1 MKIFWYEIRKTADAS
16 IKWLSYSGANF
27 GNMGLIPD
35 TTFSLFF
42 SMYRKCSDLRRVVN
56 EIMQTTAKKGY
67 QVTDGDWVVEDTAI
81 LEYLEYEGG
90 FQALKKNIIRD
101 LCVAGSCYLLKLK
114 GSWTGKPLW
123 LQRLDPRTMTVFVNE
138 YGEVLKYEQRARGKV
153 KEYKADEIKHCY
165 QELDPDNE
173 ATGLSPL
180 EGLITDVLADT
191 EAGLTNYYF
200 FKNSA
205 VPWHLVVLDEGMTQE
220 EQNNAVKQLKTMFGG
235 GWKNKHKLGAISWIK
250 DIKKLQE
257 SMADMQYE
265 VLRRFTTE
273 RVCAGYGV
281 PKIILGYT
289 DGVNYTNAETQY
301 KKYIENTILPRE
313 VEIANWLNEII
324 AEEKISK
331 AWNSI
336 KILSDHID
344 NYISAVDTV
353 IKQMQY
359 WLITVN
365 EAREELG
372 YEQFVW
378 MEEADKP
385 LISKSLDLLSDVWLS
400 DITPINGNT

>member
-1 MKIFWYEIRKTADAS
+1 
-16 IKWLSYSGANF
+16 
-27 GNMGLIPD
+27 
-35 TTFSLFF
+35 
-42 SMYRKCSDLRRVVN
+42 
-56 EIMQTTAKKGY
+56 MQTTAKKGY
-67 QVTDGDWVVEDTAI
+67 QVTDGYGVVEDKDI

-101 LCVAGSCYLLKLK
+101 LCVAGSCFLLKLK
-114 GSWTGKPLW
+114 GSGTGKPLW

-153 KEYKADEIKHCY
+153 KVYKTDEIQHCF

-173 ATGLSPL
+173 TTGLSPL

-205 VPWHLVVLDEGMTQE
+205 VPWHLVVLDEGMTQD
-220 EQNNAVKQLKTMFGG
+220 EQNNAVKQLKTMFG

-313 VEIANWLNEII
+313 VDIANWINGII
-324 AEEKISK
+324 ADEKISK
-331 AWNSI
+331 AGNKI

-378 MEEADKP
+378 IDEADKP